1 MPKVKTLKSFSG
13 AFGSFSNDS
22 EVEFPEEHIE
32 EYVRIGYVQLI
43 EPIKEPENIKNN
55 AENTGENG
63 TNEGENGNE
72 NSESEIKTGENVIKE
87 PENVENQMID
97 DKKAGKNKGIQ
108 K

>member
-43 EPIKEPENIKNN
+43 EPIKEPENIENN

-63 TNEGENGNE
+63 TNEGENVINTE
-72 NSESEIKTGENVIKE
+72 ENVIKE
-87 PENVENQMID
+87 PESEINQKQA
-97 DKKAGKNKGIQ
+97 DKKAVKNKNTTQ

>member
-22 EVEFPEEHIE
+22 EVEFPEGHIE
-32 EYVRIGYVQLI
+32 EYIRIGYVQLI
-43 EPIKEPENIKNN
+43 EPIKEPENIENN

-63 TNEGENGNE
+63 TNEGENVINTE
-72 NSESEIKTGENVIKE
+72 ENVIKE
-87 PENVENQMID
+87 PESEINQKQA
-97 DKKAGKNKGIQ
+97 DKKAVKNKNTTQ